1 MNIILLV
8 ILGWKEIYMTSD
20 IQAYMRVKVTLE
32 NKSIR
37 TKSRVVYSR
46 NRRERGVI
54 GTTVNNNMHYLYVKQ
69 EKYEEASHLLK

>member
-20 IQAYMRVKVTLE
+20 MKTHMRVKAALE
-32 NKSIR
+32 SKSIR
-37 TKSRVVYSR
+37 TKSRVVYSG

-54 GTTVNNNMHYLYVKQ
+54 GTTVNNSMHYLYVKQ